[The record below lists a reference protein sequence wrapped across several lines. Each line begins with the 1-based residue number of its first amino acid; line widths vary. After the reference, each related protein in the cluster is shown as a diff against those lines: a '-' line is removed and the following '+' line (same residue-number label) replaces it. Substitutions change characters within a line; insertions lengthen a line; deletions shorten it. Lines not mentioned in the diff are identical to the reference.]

1 MNSKQSHWENIYTHK
16 SPQEVS
22 WTQEKPYLSLSWI
35 ESLALPKNAPIIDV
49 GGGESHLVDY
59 LIEMGHSDLTVLDI
73 SQAALKKSQERL
85 GSKASLVQWIQ
96 ADITTFQPKRKYTL
110 WHDRAVFHFLT
121 QKEDINTYNHMVSTA
136 VDQYLLMS
144 TFSKEGPLKC
154 SGLPIT
160 QYDAESISVNFS
172 EAFELIRQD
181 QEIHTTPFDS
191 TQAFIYALFKK
202 TDS

>member
-1 MNSKQSHWENIYTHK
+1 MNNKQAHWENIYTHK

-22 WTQEKPYLSLSWI
+22 WTQKKPALSLSWI
-35 ESLALPKNAPIIDV
+35 QSLHLPKDSPIIDI
-49 GGGESHLVDY
+49 GGGESLLVDH
-59 LIEMGHSDLTVLDI
+59 LIDMGYSDLTVLDI
-73 SQAALKKSQERL
+73 SQAALNKSQERL
-85 GSKASLVQWIQ
+85 GSKAKLVQWIQ
-96 ADITTFQPKRKYTL
+96 ADIITFQPKKKYTL

-121 QKEDINTYNHMVSTA
+121 QKEDIATYTKMVSTA

-160 QYDAESISVNFS
+160 QYDAESILANFS
-172 EAFELIRQD
+172 AAFELIQQD
-181 QEIHTTPFDS
+181 LEVHTTPFDT

-202 TDS
+202 TDK